1 MPLTSDEYET
11 KWETFF
17 SRGFAPW
24 DSGLPASQLV
34 HFFVSKFFLK
44 SESVWEPLFFHFSDG
59 ATH

>member
-44 SESVWEPLFFHFSDG
+44 SESV
-59 ATH
+59 